1 MRLYYGGYG
10 HNPSGKQY
18 VYWGGDNYR
27 TGQNV
32 VAPVTNKFTGK
43 TYNTMFTIMRTSG
56 ADSQMAQNEAQRLSQ
71 IGIGIKSI
79 EGRDMRTLPGSI
91 PYQDRKGNV
100 NKSAWQKAS
109 KDSYLERVNTRIMSR
124 GESFN
129 SNTTSQQARLIG
141 GTNV

>member
-32 VAPVTNKFTGK
+32 VAPVTNKFTGR

-56 ADSQMAQNEAQRLSQ
+56 SDSQMAQSEAQRLSQ
-71 IGIGIKSI
+71 AGIGIKSI
-79 EGRDMRTLPGSI
+79 QGTDTSSLPGS
-91 PYQDRKGNV
+91 V
-100 NKSAWQKAS
+100 NYTSKSAWQRAS
-109 KDSYLERVNTRIMSR
+109 RESFLERANTRIMAR
-124 GESFN
+124 GESFV
-129 SNTTSQQARLIG
+129 SNNASQKARLLG
-141 GTNV
+141 GTNG

>member
-79 EGRDMRTLPGSI
+79 QGTDTSSLPGSVD
-91 PYQDRKGNV
+91 YTS
-100 NKSAWQKAS
+100 KSAWQKAS
-109 KDSYLERVNTRIMSR
+109 RESFLERANTRIMSR

-141 GTNV
+141 GANG

>member
-32 VAPVTNKFTGK
+32 VAPVTNKTTGK

-71 IGIGIKSI
+71 VGIGIKSI
-79 EGRDMRTLPGSI
+79 QGTDTNSLPGSVD
-91 PYQDRKGNV
+91 YTS
-100 NKSAWQKAS
+100 KSAWQRAS
-109 KDSYLERVNTRIMSR
+109 RNSFLDRANARIMSR
-124 GESFN
+124 GN
-129 SNTTSQQARLIG
+129 SVNSDTTSQQTRLLG
-141 GTNV
+141 GYSNG